1 MVRKQAVVRG
11 VVQGVGFRYYT
22 QAEARRLGLAGFVRN
37 RTDGAVEAELEG
49 DAVSVRAM
57 LAWLQHGPPSARVE
71 AVDVTTIP
79 PLGESGF
86 RIGF

>member
-11 VVQGVGFRYYT
+11 MVQGVGFRYCT

-49 DAVSVRAM
+49 DAASVWAM

-79 PLGESGF
+79 PLGETGF

>member
-1 MVRKQAVVRG
+1 MRG
-11 VVQGVGFRYYT
+11 IVQGVGFRYYA

-37 RTDGAVEAELEG
+37 RTDGTVEAELEG
-49 DAVSVRAM
+49 DAASVWAM

-79 PLGESGF
+79 SLGETGF
-86 RIGF
+86 QIGF

>member
-11 VVQGVGFRYYT
+11 IVQGVGFRYYA
-22 QAEARRLGLAGFVRN
+22 QAEARRLGLAGHVRN

-49 DAVSVRAM
+49 DAASVWAM
-57 LAWLQHGPPSARVE
+57 LAWLQHGPPSAHVE

-79 PLGESGF
+79 PLGETGF
-86 RIGF
+86 RIGV

>member
-37 RTDGAVEAELEG
+37 RADGAVEAELEG
-49 DAVSVRAM
+49 DAASVWAM
-57 LAWLQHGPPSARVE
+57 LAWLQHGPPSAQVQ
-71 AVDVTTIP
+71 AVDVTTLP
-79 PLGESGF
+79 PLGETGF

>member
-11 VVQGVGFRYYT
+11 IVQGVGFRYYA

-37 RTDGAVEAELEG
+37 RTDGTVEVELEG
-49 DAVSVRAM
+49 DAASVWAM

-79 PLGESGF
+79 ALGETGF
-86 RIGF
+86 QIGF